1 MSPTTSKSPV
11 VLVVEDEILLRM
23 DIADLLTD
31 AGYRVIGEVNA
42 DHALAVLTVRSDVD
56 VLFTDINM
64 PGTLNGSALAR
75 IVDMRWPGIAIIV
88 TSGAGR
94 PAPGELP
101 DTARFLPKPSPPS
114 VLVETVK
121 AALVAS
127 AQAAALVR
135 RPAAEWTE

>member
-1 MSPTTSKSPV
+1 MSPTTKPPV
-11 VLVVEDEILLRM
+11 VLVVEDEILIRM
-23 DIADLLTD
+23 DVADLLTD

-42 DHALAVLTVRSDVD
+42 DHALAVLSVRSDVD

-64 PGTLNGSALAR
+64 PGLLNGSALAR

-101 DTARFLPKPSPPS
+101 DTARFLPKPYPPS

-121 AALVAS
+121 AALAAS

-135 RPAAEWTE
+135 RPAAQWAE

>member
-1 MSPTTSKSPV
+1 MSPTTKPPV
-11 VLVVEDEILLRM
+11 VLVVEDEILIRM
-23 DIADLLTD
+23 DVADLLTD

-42 DHALAVLTVRSDVD
+42 DHALAVLSVRSDVD

-64 PGTLNGSALAR
+64 PGLLNGSALAR

-101 DTARFLPKPSPPS
+101 DTARFLPKPYPPS
-114 VLVETVK
+114 DLVETVK
-121 AALVAS
+121 AALAAS

-135 RPAAEWTE
+135 RPAAQWAE

>member
-1 MSPTTSKSPV
+1 MSPTTKPPV
-11 VLVVEDEILLRM
+11 VLVVEDEILIRM
-23 DIADLLTD
+23 DVADLLTD

-42 DHALAVLTVRSDVD
+42 DHALAVLSVRSDVD

-64 PGTLNGSALAR
+64 PGLLNGSALAR

-101 DTARFLPKPSPPS
+101 DTARFPPKPYPPS

-121 AALVAS
+121 AALAAS

-135 RPAAEWTE
+135 RPAAQWAE